1 MKRIIRTALGASALC
16 AALVIVSSCFGG
28 GKKTAF
34 DTVTISRGSIT
45 KSVTATGTIE
55 PINQVEVGTQVS
67 GIVDKLYADYNSEV
81 KKGQLLAEMDR
92 TNLIADLNS
101 VTAMLNQAEVE
112 YNYQLKNYERSKRL
126 HEKGLISDT
135 DYESSEYQYST
146 SKLQL
151 ERQRSEISKARRNL
165 EYATITSPID
175 GVVLS
180 REVDEG
186 QTVAAGLN
194 TPTLFKLAADL
205 TQMQVVASVD
215 EADIGVVSE
224 GQRVTFTV
232 DAFPDDVFEGSVSQV
247 RLNPQTESNVTTYQ
261 IIVNAPNEDLKLK
274 PGLTANITIYTVEQD
289 DVFTVPMK
297 ALRFAP
303 NESLDVND
311 GSTLWLLKDGA
322 PTPVKVTV
330 GINDGINTVVESAD
344 IKAGDE
350 VITEYLSL
358 DALIARKKEGA
369 EGSPVIGR

>member
-1 MKRIIRTALGASALC
+1 MKSSIKTAVGA
-16 AALVIVSSCFGG
+16 AAICVTVAIVSSCMGG
-28 GKKTAF
+28 SKKAAF
-34 DTVTISRGSIT
+34 DTVTITRGSIT

-135 DYESSEYQYST
+135 DYENAEYQYST

-215 EADIGVVSE
+215 EADIGVVQE
-224 GQRVTFTV
+224 GQRVEFTV
-232 DAFPDDVFEGSVSQV
+232 DAFPDDIFDGSVSQV
-247 RLNPQTESNVTTYQ
+247 RLNPQTTSNVTTYQ
-261 IIVNAPNEDLKLK
+261 IIVNAPNADLKLK
-274 PGLTANITIYTVEQD
+274 PGLTANITIFTVEHNDVYTV
-289 DVFTVPMK
+289 PLK

-303 NESLDVND
+303 NESPDAND
-311 GSTLWLLKDGA
+311 GNTLWLMKDGT

-330 GINDGINTVVESAD
+330 GINDGINSVVEGDD
-344 IKAGDE
+344 IKEGDV

-358 DALIARKKEGA
+358 EDLLARKKEGA
-369 EGSPVIGR
+369 EGTLTIGR